1 MASVNNVSSATSS
14 IYGKRNVISGLA
26 SGMDTESLI
35 ENAVSGIQQKIS
47 ALQQKS
53 TRVQWQQQAYRN
65 IIDQILNF
73 GSSYSSYASNK
84 NLSSASFF
92 NSASLI
98 TTAGKY
104 ADKVSATGKSTSNVQ
119 LLGVKQLATAAT
131 YSVSGVGGRQPEMPT
146 ITGGELDL
154 AEKMNVS
161 SISGS
166 LTINYGG
173 DRSYQINF
181 GELEAYDD
189 AHDLAAAISKKLGEQ
204 KMTLSDG
211 SSVAVNS
218 RIGVRANAGKIEFFD
233 KAGAGNS
240 VYISSASGDI
250 RKTLNIKPSD
260 ETTSIEVGSK
270 ALYEETTRGEYL
282 QEKPIRFTL
291 DGVTKSISVG
301 DYTTADGATDLD
313 KLVNTL
319 NDKLSEAFGK
329 GKIKVS
335 LNGEGDGLK
344 FETGKGSIMSING
357 GTPIGLESNN
367 ESSYLDLG
375 KTLGDILHESDWDS
389 FSKIGAEGEVT
400 FVEAT
405 KTTPAYYKDEK
416 GNRVA
421 KDDDGKWYR
430 VDSEGAHLYEF
441 KLNGK
446 TIGAFSKNSALENV
460 TVAINNNS
468 EAGVN
473 VSYSKITNQF
483 KFTAEETGSAGR
495 IDFGDGL
502 AQKLFGKDY
511 DKEVTS
517 EDGVDAIFSM
527 SVNGEV
533 YDGISRGSNTFDVDG
548 MSVSL
553 KGTFGEYTDSQLTDL
568 EAAKADAVTFTY
580 SADSDKIVDAIKSF
594 VEDYNAMVTE
604 IKNAYSTMPATKS
617 NKSRY
622 EPLTEDD
629 KAGMSE
635 SAIAAYEEKAK
646 QGLLF
651 ADRDLANLYSKL
663 TSIVSPG
670 GQDGADLQAIG
681 IDKSYNNGLTTLTL
695 DENKL
700 REALEANPDRVKD
713 VFTKTMDNG
722 ASTNGLMASLKNT
735 LDSYAKATG
744 VDKGILVEKAGSAK
758 VPTSIYNNSLQQT
771 LDNYDKQIEKWQ
783 TKLSDRVDYY
793 TKQFTI
799 LEQLIAEMNSQSST
813 LMGLMGTGTGA

>member
-173 DRSYQINF
+173 DRSYQIDF

-375 KTLGDILHESDWDS
+375 KT
-389 FSKIGAEGEVT
+389 
-400 FVEAT
+400 
-405 KTTPAYYKDEK
+405 
-416 GNRVA
+416 
-421 KDDDGKWYR
+421 
-430 VDSEGAHLYEF
+430 
-441 KLNGK
+441 
-446 TIGAFSKNSALENV
+446 
-460 TVAINNNS
+460 
-468 EAGVN
+468 
-473 VSYSKITNQF
+473 
-483 KFTAEETGSAGR
+483 
-495 IDFGDGL
+495 
-502 AQKLFGKDY
+502 
-511 DKEVTS
+511 
-517 EDGVDAIFSM
+517 
-527 SVNGEV
+527 
-533 YDGISRGSNTFDVDG
+533 
-548 MSVSL
+548 
-553 KGTFGEYTDSQLTDL
+553 
-568 EAAKADAVTFTY
+568 
-580 SADSDKIVDAIKSF
+580 
-594 VEDYNAMVTE
+594 
-604 IKNAYSTMPATKS
+604 
-617 NKSRY
+617 
-622 EPLTEDD
+622 
-629 KAGMSE
+629 
-635 SAIAAYEEKAK
+635 
-646 QGLLF
+646 
-651 ADRDLANLYSKL
+651 
-663 TSIVSPG
+663 
-670 GQDGADLQAIG
+670 
-681 IDKSYNNGLTTLTL
+681 
-695 DENKL
+695 
-700 REALEANPDRVKD
+700 
-713 VFTKTMDNG
+713 
-722 ASTNGLMASLKNT
+722 
-735 LDSYAKATG
+735 
-744 VDKGILVEKAGSAK
+744 
-758 VPTSIYNNSLQQT
+758 
-771 LDNYDKQIEKWQ
+771 
-783 TKLSDRVDYY
+783 
-793 TKQFTI
+793 
-799 LEQLIAEMNSQSST
+799 
-813 LMGLMGTGTGA
+813 